1 MTTPI
6 NAAPG
11 PRADSAEPPIWTPAM
26 APDIAPD
33 AAETVPGSE
42 VELARVTRPQVR
54 VRPRRS
60 SSVTVLLA
68 VSALIA
74 VGGIGFAVGRVAT
87 PVGTGTTGQNANGG
101 QFGPNASGIPGNL
114 GSFRPDGS
122 GGFGSGMTS
131 ISGTL
136 VSVSAD
142 SFTVKL
148 ASGETV
154 TIATGSSTTYH
165 NQTSGLSTDLATGE
179 TVTVQTSS
187 ASTGSNASSSSSPG
201 TGTRTATDV
210 TITSK

>member
-1 MTTPI
+1 MATPI

-11 PRADSAEPPIWTPAM
+11 LRADPAEPPVWTSA
-26 APDIAPD
+26 IGPD
-33 AAETVPGSE
+33 AAEVVPDSE
-42 VELARVTRPQVR
+42 VELARVTRPKIQ

-60 SSVTVLLA
+60 NSVTVLLA
-68 VSALIA
+68 VSALVA
-74 VGGIGFAVGRVAT
+74 VGGIGFAVGHVAT
-87 PVGTGTTGQNANGG
+87 PGGTDTTGQNGNGG

-114 GSFRPDGS
+114 GSFRPDGN
-122 GGFGSGMTS
+122 GGFGSGTAS

-136 VSVSAD
+136 VSISAD

>member
-1 MTTPI
+1 MATPI

-11 PRADSAEPPIWTPAM
+11 LRADPAEPPVWTSA
-26 APDIAPD
+26 IGPD
-33 AAETVPGSE
+33 AAEVVPDSE
-42 VELARVTRPQVR
+42 VELARVTRPKIQ

-60 SSVTVLLA
+60 NSVTVLLA
-68 VSALIA
+68 VSALVA
-74 VGGIGFAVGRVAT
+74 VGGIGFAVGHVAT
-87 PVGTGTTGQNANGG
+87 PGGTDTTGQNGNGG

-114 GSFRPDGS
+114 GSFRPDGN
-122 GGFGSGMTS
+122 GGFGSGAAS

-165 NQTSGLSTDLATGE
+165 SQTSGANTDLATGE

-201 TGTRTATDV
+201 TGARTATDV

>member
-1 MTTPI
+1 MATPI

-11 PRADSAEPPIWTPAM
+11 LRADPAEPPVWTSAI
-26 APDIAPD
+26 APDIEPD
-33 AAETVPGSE
+33 AAEVVPGSE
-42 VELARVTRPQVR
+42 VELTRVTRPKIQ

-60 SSVTVLLA
+60 NSVTVLLA
-68 VSALIA
+68 VSALVA
-74 VGGIGFAVGRVAT
+74 VGGIGFAVGHVAT
-87 PVGTGTTGQNANGG
+87 PGGTDTTGQNGNGG

-114 GSFRPDGS
+114 GSFRPDGN
-122 GGFGSGMTS
+122 GGFGSGAAS

-165 NQTSGLSTDLATGE
+165 SQTSGANTDLATGE

-187 ASTGSNASSSSSPG
+187 GSAGSNASASSSPG
-201 TGTRTATDV
+201 TGARTATDV